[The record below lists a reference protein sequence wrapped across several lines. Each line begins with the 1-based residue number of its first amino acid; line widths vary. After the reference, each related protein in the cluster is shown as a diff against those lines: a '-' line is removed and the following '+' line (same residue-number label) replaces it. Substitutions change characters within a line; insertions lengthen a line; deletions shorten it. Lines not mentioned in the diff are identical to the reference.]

1 MAKLRKMLGSIDDP
15 SIVAMMRL
23 IETQS
28 KATLVKWSVDYADQH
43 FLGIYEKA
51 YADDSRLRDIISA
64 VRDYQ
69 EGTKTLKEVKPI
81 VKEAN
86 QIAKEAEDDP
96 AAQAAARAIAT
107 ACSTIQTPTGALG
120 FTFYGAAAAV
130 YDQAGLEEGQ
140 AVYDAMA
147 AKELERI
154 LGLLQEAVIPGEE
167 NPVKI
172 NWNC

>member
-1 MAKLRKMLGSIDDP
+1 MAKLRKMLGSIEDP
-15 SIVAMMRL
+15 SIIAMMGL

-28 KATLVKWSVDYADQH
+28 KETLIKWSVTYAREH

-51 YADDSRLRDIISA
+51 YGDDSRLRHIISA
-64 VRDYQ
+64 VQEYQ
-69 EGTKTLKEVKPI
+69 EGKKTLKEVKPI

-86 QIAKEAEDDP
+86 LIAKEAEGSP

-107 ACSTIQTPTGALG
+107 ACSTIQSPTGALG
-120 FTFYGAAAAV
+120 FTFYGAAAVV
-130 YDQAGLEEGQ
+130 YDQAGLEERQ

-154 LGLLQEAVIPGEE
+154 LGSLQEAAVPDEE